1 MNNRKNKK
9 VISKLIIVASVV
21 IAVLFVFGIIREYLN
36 RVELDNE
43 ITELESELVELKLD
57 KKDFLQ
63 SIEAYQ
69 TDFYVE
75 QEAREKFNLIKQG
88 EKVAVIPI
96 DQINTK
102 DTNLNNEKN
111 TVDLK
116 SVSRSNAIDW
126 WQYFFGDKV
135 IY

>member
-9 VISKLIIVASVV
+9 VISRLIIVASIV

-135 IY
+135 IN

>member
-135 IY
+135 IN